1 VTSKS
6 RLLYEDLG
14 PENDDHSRV
23 GEDQPEIIL
32 VATHS
37 PIYGVTTGFGDSVG
51 FHISPKTRR
60 APAEHNCLHLKGTGP
75 VAPADV
81 IPDMRLPPNRGGL
94 P

>member
-1 VTSKS
+1 MTSKS

-51 FHISPKTRR
+51 FHISPKKAGVLQRNIIDYISKALARLRR
-60 APAEHNCLHLKGTGP
+60 QTLFRT
-75 VAPADV
+75 
-81 IPDMRLPPNRGGL
+81 
-94 P
+94 

>member
-51 FHISPKTRR
+51 FHMGPKKAIVLQRNIIAYISKALARLRR
-60 APAEHNCLHLKGTGP
+60 QTLFRT
-75 VAPADV
+75 
-81 IPDMRLPPNRGGL
+81 
-94 P
+94 